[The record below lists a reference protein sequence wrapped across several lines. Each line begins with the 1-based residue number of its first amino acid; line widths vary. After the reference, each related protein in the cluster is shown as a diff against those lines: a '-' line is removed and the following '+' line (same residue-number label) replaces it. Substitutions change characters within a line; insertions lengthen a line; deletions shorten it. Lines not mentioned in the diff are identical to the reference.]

1 MKPAEDQKAGRNARS
16 ISDWLVAY
24 SHDLDAVDLESA
36 PEAIALGA
44 VERAVYLAWCV
55 PIDLD

>member
-1 MKPAEDQKAGRNARS
+1 
-16 ISDWLVAY
+16 LVAY